1 MIEEINNIVN
11 SKYFTGVLMILLNIG
26 SKYANI
32 QLSKTQQQF
41 FKGSIFRQLLIFT
54 VAWSATKD
62 IYVSIVLTASFH
74 ILTSYLF
81 NEQCK
86 YCILPKSWQEF
97 ETVLDLNKDG
107 KVSKQEIDTAVGI
120 LRKAK
125 RQEQFR
131 NFRR

>member
-41 FKGSIFRQLLIFT
+41 FKGAIFRQLLIFT

-74 ILTSYLF
+74 VLTNYLF

-86 YCILPKSWQEF
+86 YCIIPKKWQQF

-107 KVSKQEIDTAVGI
+107 HVSKQEIDTAVGI

>member
-1 MIEEINNIVN
+1 MIEELNNILN

-74 ILTSYLF
+74 ILTNYLF

-86 YCILPKSWQEF
+86 YCIIPKKWQQF

-107 KVSKQEIDTAVGI
+107 QVTQNEINTAVQI
-120 LRKAK
+120 LKKAK

-131 NFRR
+131 NFQR

>member
-62 IYVSIVLTASFH
+62 IYVSIS
-74 ILTSYLF
+74 
-81 NEQCK
+81 
-86 YCILPKSWQEF
+86 
-97 ETVLDLNKDG
+97 
-107 KVSKQEIDTAVGI
+107 
-120 LRKAK
+120 
-125 RQEQFR
+125 
-131 NFRR
+131 